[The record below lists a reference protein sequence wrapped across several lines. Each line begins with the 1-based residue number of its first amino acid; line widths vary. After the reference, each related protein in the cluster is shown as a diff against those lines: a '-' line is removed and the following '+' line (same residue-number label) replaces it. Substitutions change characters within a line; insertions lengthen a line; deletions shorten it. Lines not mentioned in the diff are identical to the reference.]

1 MKQRFGLVHRPWGV
15 FYLKDKTTGQQT
27 SLKTENKIEA
37 QRLLQ
42 AKNEAEVMPALNLQI
57 ARAYLS
63 ATDPGMRTRTWQK
76 VMAIMGDSKKGS
88 TLVRWHTAVKD
99 EAFDSIRNVSL
110 LETRPEHLLAVLKA
124 GTVSTN
130 VFLRRIHNFALDMD
144 WLPRAVIPRRQWPSI
159 TFQPKRG
166 ITAEEHRKIL
176 AGEHNAEW
184 RAFYE
189 LLWHVGGAQT
199 DVAQLEAE
207 DVDWVRRMISFTRQK
222 TGSVVQLHFGE
233 QVAALLR
240 TLPVNGPLLPHIGAM
255 KEGDRAKAFIR
266 RCKLTGVTGV
276 SLHCYRYA
284 WAERALK
291 CGYPERFAQQA
302 LGHNSK
308 AVHHAYA
315 RHAEVTVPALD
326 DWEKSFRTGTHAG
339 GMEKPKLV
347 PVDFQAQ
354 AATPNAIASAA
365 DAIGEARAG

>member
-1 MKQRFGLVHRPWGV
+1 MCETMKQRYGLVRRPWGV
-15 FYLKDKTTGQQT
+15 FYLKDKITGAQST
-27 SLKTENKIEA
+27 LKTDSKLEA

-42 AKNEAEVMPALNLQI
+42 AKNEAEVQPALNLQI

-63 ATDPGMRTRTWQK
+63 ATDPAVRTRTWQK
-76 VMAIMGDSKKGS
+76 VMDIMGDSKKGS
-88 TLVRWHTAVKD
+88 TLVRWHSATKD
-99 EAFDSIRNVSL
+99 GAFDSIRNVPL

-130 VFLRRIHNFALDMD
+130 VFLRRIHNFAVDMD

-159 TFQPKRG
+159 TFKEKRG
-166 ITAEEHRKIL
+166 ITLEEHRKIV
-176 AGEHNAEW
+176 AGERNAEW

-189 LLWHVGGAQT
+189 LLWNVGGAQS
-199 DVAQLEAE
+199 DVAQLRAE
-207 DVDWVRRMISFTRQK
+207 DVDWTQRLISFARRKTR
-222 TGSVVQLHFGE
+222 SVVQLHFGE

-240 TLPVNGPLLPHIGAM
+240 SLPSSGPLLPHVGAM
-255 KEGDRAKAFIR
+255 KESDRAKAFIR
-266 RCKLTGVTGV
+266 RCKLAGVSGV

-315 RHAEVTVPALD
+315 RHAEVTVPSLD
-326 DWEKSFRTGTHAG
+326 DWEKQWENNSPAV
-339 GMEKPKLV
+339 EKPKLV
-347 PVDFQAQ
+347 SVNFHGRPAEPVG
-354 AATPNAIASAA
+354 ASPL
-365 DAIGEARAG
+365 ARAS